1 MKRVLNRFGLKRN
14 GANLYMICK
23 ECIVYGW
30 LTFGTVIGATLGFYL
45 YLYYSFSRV
54 IFLKHSDDLKKAEQ
68 SEINRAVNKAKAS
81 LSNPFDEYNRRK
93 AKFRL

>member
-1 MKRVLNRFGLKRN
+1 MV
-14 GANLYMICK
+14 CK

-30 LTFGTVIGATLGFYL
+30 LTFGTIIAATLTFYL

-68 SEINRAVNKAKAS
+68 RDIIRAINKARAT
-81 LSNPFDEYNRRK
+81 LTDPFVEYNRRK
-93 AKFRL
+93 AAFR